1 MPGTDG
7 AVSERRPWRAPPV
20 GPAIV
25 TGIEAEPKLVRY
37 LDELYRW
44 NERINLTSISRVEAE
59 SRHLAE
65 ARRLLVHAAPATGAR
80 VADIGAGGGVP
91 GMVMAILRPDLRV
104 TLIESDRRKAG
115 FLVHAAALCDC
126 AGVTVEPRRAE
137 EVGRDPAHRDTYD
150 LAVSRATASAPVLCE
165 LALPLL
171 HAGGRLLALV
181 ADAEADARSAA
192 PAASACGGGIPAAL
206 APGILSITKVGPT
219 PELYPR
225 RAGMPARRPLHGG

>member
-7 AVSERRPWRAPPV
+7 AVSERRPRRGPAV
-20 GPAIV
+20 GPATV
-25 TGIEAEPKLVRY
+25 TGIEAEPKLERY

-44 NERINLTSISRVEAE
+44 NERINLTSIPRVEAE

-65 ARRLLVHAAPATGAR
+65 ARRLLVQAAPATGAR

-115 FLVHAAALCDC
+115 FLVHAAALCGC
-126 AGVTVEPRRAE
+126 TRVTVEPRRAE

-225 RAGMPARRPLHGG
+225 RPGMPARRPLHGG

>member
-1 MPGTDG
+1 MS
-7 AVSERRPWRAPPV
+7 AVP
-20 GPAIV
+20 
-25 TGIEAEPKLVRY
+25 AEPRLLRY

-44 NERINLTSISRVEAE
+44 NQRINLTSISREEAQ

-65 ARRLLVHAAPATGAR
+65 ARRLLVHAAPAPGAR

-91 GMVMAILRPDLRV
+91 GLVMAILRPDLRV

-115 FLVHAAALCDC
+115 FLVHVAAVCEC
-126 AGVTVEPRRAE
+126 PQVTVEPRRAE
-137 EVGRDPAHRDTYD
+137 EVGHDPAHRDAYD

-181 ADAEADARSAA
+181 ADAEADARIAA
-192 PAASACGGGIPAAL
+192 AAASACGGGMPAAL
-206 APGILSITKVGPT
+206 APGILSITKVAPT

-225 RAGMPARRPLHGG
+225 RAGMPARRPLHGS

>member
-1 MPGTDG
+1 MGSPT
-7 AVSERRPWRAPPV
+7 
-20 GPAIV
+20 V
-25 TGIEAEPKLVRY
+25 TGVEVEQRLARY

-44 NERINLTSISRVEAE
+44 NQRINLTSIPREEAE

-91 GMVMAILRPDLRV
+91 GLAMAIMRPDLRV

-115 FLVHAAALCDC
+115 FLVHAAALCEC
-126 AGVTVEPRRAE
+126 TRVTVEPRRAE
-137 EVGRDPAHRDTYD
+137 EVGRDAAHRGTYD

-171 HAGGRLLALV
+171 RPGGRLLALV
-181 ADAEADARSAA
+181 ADAEAGARIAA
-192 PAASACGGGIPAAL
+192 PAASVCGGGMPAAL
-206 APGILSITKVGPT
+206 APGVLSITKVAPT

-225 RAGMPARRPLHGG
+225 RAGMPARRPLHGS